1 MEREIEAQGDEYFFP
16 GQIPSKQH
24 SEDKTSFYLSPRPV
38 ELTTM
43 NYYLSKNYSL
53 RKNMYHILLGIF
65 IIHNT

>member
-24 SEDKTSFYLSPRPV
+24 SEDKISFYLSPRPV

-43 NYYLSKNYSL
+43 KTTFQ
-53 RKNMYHILLGIF
+53 KF
-65 IIHNT
+65 IA